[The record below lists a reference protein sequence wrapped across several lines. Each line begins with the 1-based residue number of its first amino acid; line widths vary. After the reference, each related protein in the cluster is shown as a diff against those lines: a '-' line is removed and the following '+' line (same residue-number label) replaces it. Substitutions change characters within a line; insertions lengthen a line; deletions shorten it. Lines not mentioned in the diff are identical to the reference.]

1 MAVISQT
8 KRILVDAS
16 AKVMRSRTAAKP
28 PQDIENGYEISVQDD
43 LDIYGDFVCALA
55 KSFTPSPEEAEAA
68 TLEIFADIWRHR
80 RDGDLTKVNERAVIE
95 QITRRRLFK
104 LVEQS
109 AEMAGE

>member
-1 MAVISQT
+1 MAVISRS
-8 KRILVDAS
+8 KRMLAGAS
-16 AKVMRSRTAAKP
+16 AKVMRSHSAAKL
-28 PQDIENGYEISVQDD
+28 PQDTKNGYEVSVQDD

-55 KSFTPSPEEAEAA
+55 KSLTPSPEEAEAA

-80 RDGDLTKVNERAVIE
+80 RDGDLNKVNERAVIE

-109 AEMAGE
+109 AQMPSK